1 MEILFQKPCHE
12 TAGKYWINLNIEKV
26 KEARKR
32 KETIT
37 IILPEGRCKPVDP
50 RALLK
55 YGVKT
60 EAVFLY
66 KNFPMK
72 LVGSYFTL
80 MTPEEIAKEE
90 SKKYFG

>member
-1 MEILFQKPCHE
+1 MEILFHKPCHE
-12 TAGKYWINLNIEKV
+12 TAGRYWINLDVRKV

-32 KETIT
+32 KEMIT
-37 IILPEGRCKPVDP
+37 VILPEGRCKPVDP

-60 EAVFLY
+60 EAVYLY
-66 KNFPMK
+66 PDNPMR
-72 LVGSYFTL
+72 LVGSYFSL

-90 SKKYFG
+90 AKKYFG